1 MEVLLIPIEV
11 VATFSQDGCITPVRF
26 RVILEDAGSQTIT
39 VSQILRR
46 RRERTGKSFIDIYTC
61 NGQFQAHERGFEL
74 KYDIATGEW
83 SLYRM

>member
-11 VATFSQDGCITPVRF
+11 VATFTRDGCITPVRF
-26 RVILEDAGSQTIT
+26 RVILDDAGTQTIP

-46 RRERTGKSFIDIYTC
+46 RRERTGKTFIDIYTC
-61 NGQFQAHERGFEL
+61 SGQVQDRERGFEL